1 MKIAVHIPNL
11 EVSDLNALNKL
22 KATRTKTM
30 NLLFFSFHLATF
42 SLHDTSHEAFLHF

>member
-22 KATRTKTM
+22 KVTRIKTM
-30 NLLFFSFHLATF
+30 NLLVFFLSSGHISIFMIQVMRYF
-42 SLHDTSHEAFLHF
+42 